1 MNSSLVLL
9 VHLCFSAP
17 SVASCL
23 SLSIFPS
30 SPLSLS
36 LSLLSHERE
45 PLALQMLS
53 DVVSLKKVSRCITNT
68 DA

>member
-17 SVASCL
+17 SVASCVSFL
-23 SLSIFPS
+23 SSFLI
-30 SPLSLS
+30 S
-36 LSLLSHERE
+36 LSLLNHKRE

-53 DVVSLKKVSRCITNT
+53 DVVSLKKVPRCITNT